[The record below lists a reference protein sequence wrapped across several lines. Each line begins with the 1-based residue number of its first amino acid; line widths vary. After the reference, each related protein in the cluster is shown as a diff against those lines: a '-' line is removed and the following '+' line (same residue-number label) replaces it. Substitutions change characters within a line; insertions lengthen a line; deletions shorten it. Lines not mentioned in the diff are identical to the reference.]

1 MKEVFFMAV
10 KLKKSLEKYLELP
23 EGAPYQ
29 LIGGELIMTPSPSPN
44 HQRVSRD
51 LEEKMVKYVEENDPG
66 EVLYAPIDVYL
77 DEENVFQPDLVYIS
91 KKRASI
97 ITNRGIEGA
106 PDLIVEILSPS
117 TAYYDLRVKL
127 NLYEKKGVQ
136 EYWIIDPMQKR
147 CEIYNLEK
155 GKYIKTVD
163 VMEKGNVSSKV
174 LKGFE
179 VSLEEVFKSVKWRS

>member
-1 MKEVFFMAV
+1 MAV
-10 KLKKSLEKYLELP
+10 KLKKPLEKYLELP

-29 LIGGELIMTPSPSPN
+29 LIGGGLIMTPSPSPN

-77 DEENVFQPDLVYIS
+77 DEENVFQPVLVYIS
-91 KKRASI
+91 NKRASI

-117 TAYYDLRVKL
+117 TAYYDLRVKF